1 MAKAKKTEQVK
12 TETCVFVYLG
22 PSIRGVIQSG
32 TIYSGTR
39 EEVENALASAIERYP
54 KVKALVVKDTEIA
67 DAKRKIKAGGNA
79 ISMAY
84 KSLLA

>member
-1 MAKAKKTEQVK
+1 MAKTKKTEQV
-12 TETCVFVYLG
+12 TIEPCVFVYLG

-32 TIYSGTR
+32 TIFSGTR
-39 EEVENALASAIERYP
+39 AEVESALASAIERYP
-54 KVKALVVKDTEIA
+54 KIKNLIVGDTEIA
-67 DAKRKIKAGGNA
+67 EAKKKIKAGGNA